1 MSDFWNL
8 SGGGSAADDVKDGS
22 YDTGAGGF
30 ELIPADTSALTII
43 DEAKWDKDRDGNRY
57 ISLRWSMLAPE
68 SIKNRKVFQK
78 LWVADFQP
86 GAKDPEKKRDNA
98 KRMMAAIATNCGGKL
113 LTLGREPTDEDL
125 FAHLTN
131 KHMIVK
137 IMIYDLPGN
146 NGDRVRGNFIAAV
159 SPKSQGGVSTDQQVA
174 DNAKKAPQQQSSGT
188 RSNRVEDDEIPF

>member
-8 SGGGSAADDVKDGS
+8 ADGGSAADEVKDGS
-22 YDTGAGGF
+22 YDTGAGNF
-30 ELIPADTSALTII
+30 ELIPPDTSALSVI

-78 LWVADFQP
+78 LWV
-86 GAKDPEKKRDNA
+86 KDPQPNARDAEKKRDNS
-98 KRMMAAIATNCGGKL
+98 KRMLAAIATNCGGKL
-113 LTLGREPTDEDL
+113 LTLNREPTDEDL

-137 IMIYDLPGN
+137 IMQYDLPGT
-146 NGDRVRGNFIAAV
+146 NGDRVKGNFIAAV
-159 SPKSQGGVSTDQQVA
+159 SPKSQGGVSTDEQVME
-174 DNAKKAPQQQSSGT
+174 NAKKAPQQSSQSSG
-188 RSNRVEDDEIPF
+188 RKELDDEIPF